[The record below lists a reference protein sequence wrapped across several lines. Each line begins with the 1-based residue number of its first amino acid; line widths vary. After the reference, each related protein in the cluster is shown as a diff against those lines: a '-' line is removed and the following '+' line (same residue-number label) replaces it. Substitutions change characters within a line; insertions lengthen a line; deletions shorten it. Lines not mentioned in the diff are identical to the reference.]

1 MPICQNCHNKWSWK
15 QTIKKTFTLDPGMT
29 CPYCEEKQYQT
40 QKSNIKSSF
49 LNAIILLPLLSNM
62 FFDIPG
68 VFLLSLFP
76 ILFLI
81 VMSLY
86 PFLVKLS
93 SREEHINFF
102 EK

>member
-1 MPICQNCHNKWSWK
+1 MPICQNCHNKWSFK
-15 QTIKKTFTLDPGMT
+15 QTINKSFTLDPWMT

-40 QKSNIKSSF
+40 KKSRMKSSL
-49 LNAIILLPLLSNM
+49 LNAIILLPLLINI

-68 VFLLSLFP
+68 VFLLGLFP
-76 ILFLI
+76 VVFLI

-86 PFLVKLS
+86 PFIVELS